1 MEIKAKLEYIIFEN
15 KQNHYVVGSF
25 SQLDTYHIFT
35 GAGMMVDPMED
46 QDYTLTGEYVKH
58 PRFGE
63 QFQILSAIKIL
74 PTQEK
79 AIIHF
84 LSSDAFPGI
93 GKQTAQNIFDTLGDT
108 CLEQI
113 LEDSSCL
120 YQVKN
125 LPQKKIDVIEEGM
138 KEFQSFNETYIQL
151 MKYGLSPQKIAL
163 LEKTYQNPLDIIES
177 NCFQPLYE
185 VYGFGYKSACKIA
198 DMQQMAPNDERR
210 LDAYLYEVTRQ
221 LCMSTGNTYI
231 SFPNILERCKN
242 IDINLVKESLNR
254 LSNQESIYM
263 EETRIYPFNLFD
275 DEKIIAQEIFH
286 HIFPVDD
293 IDSDILDSK
302 IRGIEFANSIEYGKE
317 QKKAIHAFFN
327 NSCMILNGGPG
338 TGKTTTVRGI
348 LQICRDIYP
357 DCRIQLC
364 APTGRASKRLAQ
376 LSDDDSKTI
385 HSLLKWNLDD
395 NSFGVDENEP
405 LDCEFLIVDEFSMVD
420 THLFAHL
427 LLGLPKYCR
436 ILLIGDEDQLESV
449 GPGKVFIDLI
459 QSEIF
464 PHIHLNTIFRQSNGS
479 GIVSLAQQI
488 REEKTC
494 IYEDGVHFIETSTQ
508 QSLDEIISLAMRYS
522 DKDLQILAPMYK
534 GAAGIDI
541 INNTLQ
547 NIYNPS
553 IKGRKDLK
561 VGTTTFRL
569 HDKVMLLK
577 NMPDNDVYNGD
588 IGTIV
593 DLEIKG
599 KEYLVSVNFGSNIV
613 DFNTDIL
620 YYLTHAYCI
629 SVHKSQGSEY
639 DNVIVVIDPQ
649 ARGMMNKRLLYTAI
663 SRAKKELYIIGNRQ
677 VFESSIR
684 LKQTHVRQTSL
695 QECIQKRKEKNLEV
709 DFELF

>member
-15 KQNHYVVGSF
+15 EQNHYVVGSF

-35 GAGMMVDPMED
+35 GAGIIVDPQED

-63 QFQILSAIKIL
+63 QFQIVSAIKIL

-84 LSSDAFPGI
+84 LSGNSFPGI
-93 GKQTAQNIFDTLGDT
+93 GRQTAQNIYNTLGDT

-125 LPQKKIDVIEEGM
+125 LPQKKIEVIEEGM
-138 KEFQSFNETYIQL
+138 KEYQSFNETYIQL
-151 MKYGLSPQKIAL
+151 MKYGLNPQKISL
-163 LEKTYQNPLDIIES
+163 LEKTYKNPLEIIEN

-198 DMQQMAPNDERR
+198 DMQQMPGNDERR
-210 LDAYLYEVTRQ
+210 LDAYLYETIRQ
-221 LCMSTGNTYI
+221 LCMATGNTYI
-231 SFPNILERCKN
+231 SLPTIMERCRN
-242 IDINLVKESLNR
+242 VDINFVKESLNR
-254 LSNQESIYM
+254 LSNQESIHV
-263 EETRIYPFNLFD
+263 EETRIYPFNLYD
-275 DEKIIAQEIFH
+275 DENIIAHEIFH

-293 IDSDILDSK
+293 VDSDILDAK
-302 IRGIEFANSIEYGKE
+302 IRGIEFANSIKYDEQ
-317 QKKAIHAFFN
+317 QKKAIHAFFD

-348 LQICRDIYP
+348 LQICKDIYP

-385 HSLLKWNLDD
+385 HSLLKWNLED
-395 NSFGVDENEP
+395 NSFGVSEQEP

-459 QSEIF
+459 QSETF
-464 PHIHLNTIFRQSNGS
+464 PHIHLNKIFRQSNGS

-488 REEKTC
+488 REEQTC
-494 IYEDGVHFIETSTQ
+494 LYEDGVNMIEVSSQ
-508 QSLDEIISLAMRYS
+508 QSMEEIIRLALNFS
-522 DKDLQILAPMYK
+522 DKELQVLAPMYK
-534 GAAGIDI
+534 GIVGIDS
-541 INNTLQ
+541 IN
-547 NIYNPS
+547 
-553 IKGRKDLK
+553 
-561 VGTTTFRL
+561 
-569 HDKVMLLK
+569 
-577 NMPDNDVYNGD
+577 
-588 IGTIV
+588 
-593 DLEIKG
+593 
-599 KEYLVSVNFGSNIV
+599 
-613 DFNTDIL
+613 
-620 YYLTHAYCI
+620 
-629 SVHKSQGSEY
+629 
-639 DNVIVVIDPQ
+639 
-649 ARGMMNKRLLYTAI
+649 
-663 SRAKKELYIIGNRQ
+663 
-677 VFESSIR
+677 
-684 LKQTHVRQTSL
+684 
-695 QECIQKRKEKNLEV
+695 
-709 DFELF
+709 